1 MSYYDELI
9 QVAAV
14 AVAAAENERY
24 GSTSP
29 VLTDSGYS
37 TTWAVVDD
45 VLNERDAQDAQ
56 WGIARIHPPE
66 LWLTVLGEEYG
77 EACRAALEQ
86 HIHPRL
92 FPNGTPT
99 KET

>member
-14 AVAAAENERY
+14 AVAAAENALY
-24 GSTSP
+24 GFTDNDSGSR
-29 VLTDSGYS
+29 LRTDS
-37 TTWAVVDD
+37 
-45 VLNERDAQDAQ
+45 VLDEVADERQRQDAQ
-56 WGIARIHPPE
+56 WGTGRHHPPE

>member
-14 AVAAAENERY
+14 AVAAAENELF
-24 GSTSP
+24 TC
-29 VLTDSGYS
+29 TDRLLGDG
-37 TTWAVVDD
+37 TREILED
-45 VLNERDAQDAQ
+45 VYQERQRQDSQ
-56 WGIARIHPPE
+56 WGTARDHPPE